1 MFWVRVDIEIVR
13 ATHIQTIKN
22 AMGRKG
28 ERMCR
33 LRMSV
38 VGGGGGSGS
47 DDVVFVS
54 VTLETRTTMRF
65 PHRSRT
71 IKEGNVKR
79 NI

>member
-1 MFWVRVDIEIVR
+1 MFWVRVDIETVC

-22 AMGRKG
+22 AMGKKG

-38 VGGGGGSGS
+38 VGGGGSGS

>member
-22 AMGRKG
+22 AMDKKG

-38 VGGGGGSGS
+38 VGGGGSGS

-54 VTLETRTTMRF
+54 VTLETRRTMRF